1 MGNVFLKVLE
11 KSLNFFVQK
20 WVRTLRA
27 VHSSQFVLVMFVFV
41 FVFVF
46 FFIFLASNL
55 LLVFVTEFPVC
66 QHCLV

>member
-11 KSLNFFVQK
+11 KSLNFVVQK

-41 FVFVF
+41 FVF
-46 FFIFLASNL
+46 FFICLASNL
-55 LLVFVTEFPVC
+55 LLVFVTEFPLC

>member
-1 MGNVFLKVLE
+1 MKSLENGKCVLE
-11 KSLNFFVQK
+11 KSLNFCSK

-41 FVFVF
+41 FVFFV
-46 FFIFLASNL
+46 ISLASNL
-55 LLVFVTEFPVC
+55 LLVFITEFPVC

>member
-1 MGNVFLKVLE
+1 MGNLFLKVLE

-27 VHSSQFVLVMFVFV
+27 VHSSQLFLVMFVFDFGF
-41 FVFVF
+41 FV
-46 FFIFLASNL
+46 IFLASNV
-55 LLVFVTEFPVC
+55 LLVFIIEFPVC

>member
-1 MGNVFLKVLE
+1 MGNLFLKVLE

-41 FVFVF
+41 FVFFV
-46 FFIFLASNL
+46 ISLASNL
-55 LLVFVTEFPVC
+55 LLVFITEFPVC

>member
-41 FVFVF
+41 F